1 MDWFGGLTVLS
12 LESRRSEAMTNLI
25 TQYGGVALVAP
36 SMREQK
42 LDLTGMLTSFEKALL
57 LGEMFG
63 PKTFS
68 DKYFL
73 ACTLLTV
80 GLGCPHD
87 FTAASNADAGHR
99 PALPFQP
106 LRSGRGTRRTVAQSP
121 DRSHLAAGG
130 ACRGAGF
137 SGLGGSA

>member
-57 LGEMFG
+57 LGEIHAVVCLTGVGTNLFLRELLVRD
-63 PKTFS
+63 PQLS
-68 DKYFL
+68 DL
-73 ACTLLTV
+73 
-80 GLGCPHD
+80 
-87 FTAASNADAGHR
+87 
-99 PALPFQP
+99 
-106 LRSGRGTRRTVAQSP
+106 GRGEALAFRRQLQYWGES
-121 DRSHLAAGG
+121 
-130 ACRGAGF
+130 
-137 SGLGGSA
+137 